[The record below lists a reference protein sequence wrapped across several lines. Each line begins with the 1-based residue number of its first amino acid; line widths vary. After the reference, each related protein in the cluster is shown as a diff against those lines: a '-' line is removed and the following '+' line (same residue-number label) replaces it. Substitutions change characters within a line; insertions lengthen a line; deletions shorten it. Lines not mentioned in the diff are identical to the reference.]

1 MLKSGAYCVESVL
14 ENYVDTVDTIVLEIY
29 DGVSALT
36 ESQILAQI
44 IFHHSVNTH
53 PMLKPV

>member
-29 DGVSALT
+29 DGELT

-44 IFHHSVNTH
+44 VFHHSVNTH